1 MALYERGERHQMEN
15 KQRESLKRLLD
26 NGRISLDEYDLMMR
40 RIERPSEFE
49 FYLKAAVVVLV
60 MVLAVA
66 MSVTLADWF
75 SNLL

>member
-1 MALYERGERHQMEN
+1 MMKD

-40 RIERPSEFE
+40 RTERPSEFD

-60 MVLAVA
+60 MTLAVA

>member
-1 MALYERGERHQMEN
+1 MKD
-15 KQRESLKRLLD
+15 KQREILKRLL
-26 NGRISLDEYDLMMR
+26 NKGRISLDEYDLMMR